1 MVEAARARM
10 TVEEFLRWE
19 SGDDRRYE
27 LINGQIFAM
36 TPPAEAHGS
45 VVVRLASRLEASLRG
60 RAPCRVVGE
69 AGLRIPQRGH
79 DFYVADLAVTCA
91 PHVAGRRHVEEPLLV
106 VEVLSPSTELHD
118 RKIKLPDYRAI
129 PSLQEIAFVDSASVY
144 AEVHRRLDEVR
155 WLTEIIRGRE
165 AVLRLATV
173 AIETPLGPL
182 YELLELQEP
191 QAAYRAD

>member
-27 LINGQIFAM
+27 LVDGRIFAM

-45 VVVRLASRLEASLRG
+45 VVVRLASRIEAALRG
-60 RAPCRVVGE
+60 RSPCRVIGE

-91 PHVAGRRHVEEPLLV
+91 PHVAGRRHMEAPLLV

-129 PSLQEIAFVDSASVY
+129 PSLQEIAFVDSASVH
-144 AEVHRRLDEVR
+144 AEIHRRLDEGR
-155 WLTEIIRGRE
+155 WLTEIVRGRD
-165 AVLRLATV
+165 AVLRLASV
-173 AIETPLGPL
+173 GVETPLGPL
-182 YELLELQEP
+182 YELLELEEP
-191 QAAYRAD
+191 QRSYLPE